1 MKEMLPW
8 GALWNVDCKLKRKV
22 NQILIYLVLFLVI
35 SFKDLEKKKRIHM
48 PSKAMNKFKS

>member
-8 GALWNVDCKLKRKV
+8 GALWNVDCKLKSKV